1 MHEKPIRPDSPPDA
15 SQAALALVH
24 RLLSTPGDEQP
35 ELSELLRSL
44 RVAFSAQ
51 AAGIAAWPGAEVL
64 VRQPEIDSESGEL
77 PWTNDPTMLDR
88 VTKDP
93 VGLCVPHQGGCALV
107 VVLLGADQKP
117 WIVWLED
124 QARERFSP
132 AEQAAFAVVGSTLA
146 RWLGQEHPSRWAE
159 AIEQRIRQQQI
170 EAAAGVARRLAHD
183 FGNVLTGILGF
194 SELALTQPIPSH
206 TPLLSYLQEV
216 HRAAQHGAA
225 FTHQLR
231 LFSRRHSTATRCG
244 HLSQILTEQEARQ
257 VGAQS
262 MGLTFRLSVPPD
274 LPAVGIDAESLR
286 QVFGALLDNAR
297 ESLSAGGSIGLSA
310 RTVELDEDD
319 CGKLYG
325 AARPGPHV
333 EVVIADTGSGIS
345 AEAQRRVLVEP
356 FFSTRPR
363 HKGFGLAVTYGILA
377 AHRAGLRIHPGEER
391 GTIVRVLL
399 PVAAMPVPLVEVP
412 RSSQGAARGE
422 RILVVDDEPDIL
434 RYVTTSL
441 EQVGYRVQGMGTAD
455 AAYHAYFAQSA
466 DPFALVLTDVVMP
479 VMSGVELV
487 RRLVRRD
494 PSARVLFMSGHVTPD
509 FTQQDMTNHPYE
521 LLTKPFR
528 AEQLL
533 RTVRTVLD
541 RGTLRSGA
549 LGPSLSPTRK

>member
-1 MHEKPIRPDSPPDA
+1 MIDRPTRPDA
-15 SQAALALVH
+15 STAALALAH
-24 RLLSTPGDEQP
+24 RLLSTSVGEQP
-35 ELSELLRSL
+35 ELSVLLDSL
-44 RVAFSAQ
+44 RDAFSAQ
-51 AAGIAAWPGAEVL
+51 AVGIAPWPGVEVL
-64 VRQPEIDSESGEL
+64 VRQPAADIESGEL
-77 PWTNDPTMLDR
+77 PWTNDTTLLDR
-88 VTKDP
+88 VAKEP
-93 VGLCVPHQGGCALV
+93 AGLCVPHGGGCALV

-117 WIVWLED
+117 WLLWLEAPD
-124 QARERFSP
+124 REQFSD
-132 AEQAAFAVVGSTLA
+132 AEQAAFALVGSTLG
-146 RWLGQEHPSRWAE
+146 RGLGREHSSRWAE
-159 AIEQRIRQQQI
+159 SIEQRIRQQQL

-194 SELALTQPIPSH
+194 TELALTQPIPTH
-206 TPLLSYLQEV
+206 TPLYSYLQEV

-225 FTHQLR
+225 YTNQLR
-231 LFSRRHSTATRCG
+231 LFSRRHSTSTRCS
-244 HLSQILTEQEARQ
+244 HLSQLLAEQETRQ
-257 VGAQS
+257 LASQPK
-262 MGLTFRLSVPPD
+262 GLTFRLHIPSD
-274 LPAVGIDAESLR
+274 LPAVGVDAESLH

-297 ESLSAGGSIGLSA
+297 ESLGTGGSIGLSA
-310 RTVELDEDD
+310 RTVDLDEHD

-333 EVVIADTGSGIS
+333 EIVIADTGSGLTPD
-345 AEAQRRVLVEP
+345 AQRRVLVEP

-399 PVAAMPVPLVEVP
+399 PVATTSVYSPELSRSPVGPVC
-412 RSSQGAARGE
+412 GE

-434 RYVTTSL
+434 RFVTTSL
-441 EQVGYRVQGMGTAD
+441 ENAGYRVLGFGAAD
-455 AAYHAYFAQSA
+455 AAFHAYFAQPG
-466 DPFALVLTDVVMP
+466 DPFALVLTDAVMP

-487 RRLVRRD
+487 RRLIRRD

-528 AEQLL
+528 GDQLL

-541 RGTLRSGA
+541 RGTRRAGDREPGLA
-549 LGPSLSPTRK
+549 TARK